1 MADFRNWSKENL
13 VQLAEQLMAENT
25 ALHADRKM
33 LLERVREQIRA
44 QLPTSDE
51 ALRGT
56 LNGGG

>member
-1 MADFRNWSKENL
+1 MADFQTWSKENL
-13 VQLAEQLMAENT
+13 VQLAEQLLAENT

-33 LLERVREQIRA
+33 LLERIREQIRA

>member
-13 VQLAEQLMAENT
+13 VQLAEHLMAENN

-33 LLERVREQIRA
+33 LLERIREQIRA

-51 ALRGT
+51 ALRGP
-56 LNGGG
+56 LKGGS